1 MLPAPPEMT
10 RSVRWR
16 VDGHALEA
24 DDAISTSY
32 MNRGQDHNLRVEG
45 VRPCDLEARIDRAD
59 FDRLWALCAE
69 ALAEGEDDPP
79 PLSLPADP
87 ERAARLVLDAEVE
100 ILELL
105 YTEEGAWKARH
116 FFVHRI
122 TDAEVGPD
130 EVVLRGVALF
140 SEGHNARRLANLL
153 RNVSDAALPRDHL
166 NVVLDSLRELGRGHR
181 YATDALPALRRL
193 ARDGSPEVAAEAR
206 AAAEA
211 IERAVGRDA
220 PEGPAASC

>member
-1 MLPAPPEMT
+1 MLPAPPGIT

-16 VDGHALEA
+16 IDGHALGPG
-24 DDAISTSY
+24 DAISTSY
-32 MNRGQDHNLRVEG
+32 MNRGQDHNLCVEG
-45 VRPCDLEARIDRAD
+45 VRPCALEVRIARAD

-69 ALAEGEDDPP
+69 ALGEGDDDPP
-79 PLSLPADP
+79 PGSLPGDP

-105 YTEEGAWKARH
+105 YREEGEWKARH

-122 TDAEVGPD
+122 TEAEVGAD
-130 EVVLRGVALF
+130 EVVLRGAALF

-153 RNVSDAALPRDHL
+153 ANVTDAALPRDHPKI
-166 NVVLDSLRELGRGHR
+166 VVDSIRELGRGHR
-181 YATDALPALRRL
+181 YAADALPALRAL

-211 IERAVGRDA
+211 IGRAVEPAA
-220 PEGPAASC
+220 PEGPAASS